1 MNPLLDEAPTTMPLE
16 LTIVIP
22 TYNECE
28 NLHPLMECLEK
39 TLHGIEWEVIFVD
52 DDSPDGTAERVREM
66 ASKDPRVRILQRIGR
81 RGLSSACIEGILAS
95 ATPYVAVMDADLQH
109 DEALLPQMLQHLK
122 AGEADIVVG
131 SRYMQGGGVGNWQE
145 SRLKISQ
152 FATALSRVILQAR
165 LSDPM
170 SGFFM
175 VRRAF
180 FQTIVHR
187 LSGQGFK
194 ILLDIF
200 ASAPPPPVQFKEL
213 PYHFRTRHR
222 GESNL
227 SVLTIAEY
235 LLLILDKLVGHFIP
249 IRFAMFLLVGGIGVL
264 IHLAILGLFIH
275 LWAFS
280 FLVGQA
286 VATGC
291 AMTMNFFF
299 NNFLTHQDRPLRG
312 WKLLQGLGSFYLIC
326 AVGAFAN
333 LQVALFLFDLQVPW
347 WLAGLLG
354 GTIGAVWNYAVSSWL
369 TWRKF

>member
-1 MNPLLDEAPTTMPLE
+1 MSIE

-22 TYNECE
+22 TYNEVE
-28 NLHPLMECLEK
+28 NIRPLLERLEK
-39 TLHGIEWEVIFVD
+39 TLETLGWEVIFVD
-52 DDSPDGTAERVREM
+52 DDSPDGTAELVRQI
-66 ASKDPRVRILQRIGR
+66 ALHDPRVRCLQRIGR

-95 ATPYVAVMDADLQH
+95 ATPFVAVMDADLQH
-109 DEALLPQMLQHLK
+109 DETLLPKMLQSLK
-122 AGEADIVVG
+122 AEGSDIVVG
-131 SRYMQGGGVGNWQE
+131 SRYMEGGGVGDWKK

-152 FATALSRVILQAR
+152 FATSFSRLIINVR

-175 VRRAF
+175 VSREF
-180 FQTIVHR
+180 FTTLVHD
-187 LSGQGFK
+187 LSGKGFK

-200 ASAPPPPVQFKEL
+200 ASSPRPVRFKEL

-222 GESNL
+222 GESKLN
-227 SVLTIAEY
+227 VLTIAEY
-235 LLLILDKLVGHFIP
+235 LLLILDKLLGRFLP
-249 IRFAMFLLVGGIGVL
+249 IRFAMFLLVGGVGVL
-264 IHLAILGLFIH
+264 IHLAILGMFTQ
-275 LWAFS
+275 LWGFS

-299 NNFLTHQDRPLRG
+299 NNFFTHQDHPLRG
-312 WKLLQGLGSFYLIC
+312 WNLLKGLGSFYLIC

-333 LQVALFLFDLQVPW
+333 LQVALFLFDLKVPW

-354 GTIGAVWNYAVSSWL
+354 GTVGAVWNYAVSSWL
-369 TWRKF
+369 TWRKI